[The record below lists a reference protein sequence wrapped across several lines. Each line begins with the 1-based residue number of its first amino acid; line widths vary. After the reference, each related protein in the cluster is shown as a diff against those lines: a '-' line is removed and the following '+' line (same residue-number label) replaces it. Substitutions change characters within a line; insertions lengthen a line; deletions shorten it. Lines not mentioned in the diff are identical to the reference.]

1 MTNDCKHYSD
11 FIIII
16 SYYISMKK
24 KCPPGVFC
32 IENITMGFIAFIIV
46 IVIYFLYSTL
56 TKRTEY
62 ESKERKYSRG
72 NFDQRPQRLG
82 LIPRF
87 PNVPYNN
94 NNLAPPVPG
103 DVLLNPYIPP
113 LSDERYFLPQINVI
127 PPGTVPINISTN
139 VGAVDTNYRQVGI
152 LNPTNKPNKDNV
164 LPLMGRPVFTNR
176 DKWQYYTIGNQYNS
190 VKLPI
195 IVKGRSG
202 LNEYGVDRLYNGD
215 TIYIEGLN
223 DVYRATIYDNDTI
236 KYLPFI

>member
-1 MTNDCKHYSD
+1 
-11 FIIII
+11 
-16 SYYISMKK
+16 MKK
-24 KCPPGVFC
+24 TCPPGVIC
-32 IENITMGFIAFIIV
+32 IENITMGFIALFII
-46 IVIYFLYSTL
+46 IALYFLYLNLFKQKIHITNNTNITDYSPN
-56 TKRTEY
+56 
-62 ESKERKYSRG
+62 ERKHNRG
-72 NFDQRPQRLG
+72 NAFNMGQGFG
-82 LIPRF
+82 LIPQF
-87 PNVPYNN
+87 PNFPY

-103 DVLLNPYIPP
+103 DVLLNPYVPP
-113 LSDERYFLPQINVI
+113 LSDERYFLPQLNII

-139 VGAVDTNYRQVGI
+139 VGSVDTNYRQVGI
-152 LNPTNKPNKDNV
+152 LNPTNKSNKDNV

-176 DKWQYYTIGNQYNS
+176 DKWQYYTIGNQFNS

-195 IVKGRSG
+195 IVKGKSG